1 MRSSHF
7 SSGGRYP
14 VLRSLAII
22 YMIAAILT
30 GIGGIVLAC
39 WIFFSLR
46 GMENHIASGIL
57 VLAGTFLVVLSMLAV
72 AEVLKLFI
80 DIEHNSRMM
89 YYGRERVS
97 EVTTADEAVATTA
110 GPNGARMT
118 GKRWLEGEETAEGA
132 LLRGH

>member
-7 SSGGRYP
+7 ASGGRYP

-22 YMIAAILT
+22 YMIGAILT

-39 WIFFSLR
+39 WMFFSLR
-46 GMENHIASGIL
+46 GMENHITSGVL

-89 YYGRERVS
+89 FYSRERVS
-97 EVTTADEAVATTA
+97 EVTTADEAVAA
-110 GPNGARMT
+110 GPNGARMS